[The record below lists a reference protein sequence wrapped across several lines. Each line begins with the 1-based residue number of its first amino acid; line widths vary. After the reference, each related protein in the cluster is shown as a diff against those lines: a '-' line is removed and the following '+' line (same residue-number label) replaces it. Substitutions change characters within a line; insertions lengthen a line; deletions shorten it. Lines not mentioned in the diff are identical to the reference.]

1 MILLIVDTNGEN
13 VEPQAFESKMDH
25 QIDSIIH
32 SSWAHRQVT
41 PPEIYTQNQSG
52 SGELLC

>member
-1 MILLIVDTNGEN
+1 MVKN

-32 SSWAHRQVT
+32 LGRT
-41 PPEIYTQNQSG
+41 G
-52 SGELLC
+52 R

>member
-1 MILLIVDTNGEN
+1 MVKN

-41 PPEIYTQNQSG
+41 PPEILRKNQSG

>member
-1 MILLIVDTNGEN
+1 MVKN

-25 QIDSIIH
+25 QHH
-32 SSWAHRQVT
+32 SFILGAPAGNSSRNL
-41 PPEIYTQNQSG
+41 TQNQSG

>member
-1 MILLIVDTNGEN
+1 MAKN
-13 VEPQAFESKMDH
+13 VEPQALESMMDH

-32 SSWAHRQVT
+32 SSWAGNFSRNL
-41 PPEIYTQNQSG
+41 TQNQSG

>member
-1 MILLIVDTNGEN
+1 MVKN

-32 SSWAHRQVT
+32 SSWAQARNSSRNL
-41 PPEIYTQNQSG
+41 TQNQSA